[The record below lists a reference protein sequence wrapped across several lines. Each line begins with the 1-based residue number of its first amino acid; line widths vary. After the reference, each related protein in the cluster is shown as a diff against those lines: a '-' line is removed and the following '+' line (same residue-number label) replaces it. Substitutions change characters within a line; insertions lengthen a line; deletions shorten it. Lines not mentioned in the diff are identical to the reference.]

1 MWIHLLNIIYP
12 NHMYKRFSGYSISS
26 CSFDYIMM
34 SSSPSEGRTLHHKSI
49 PGLESNLAVHKEKL
63 CFAPFGL
70 DNSKWDPSI
79 DVYLP
84 PSYVFLV
91 RLTFM
96 ISIMKSTPRP

>member
-1 MWIHLLNIIYP
+1 MVAG
-12 NHMYKRFSGYSISS
+12 RFSGYSISS
-26 CSFDYIMM
+26 CSFDWT
-34 SSSPSEGRTLHHKSI
+34 PGRTLHHKSI

-84 PSYVFLV
+84 PSYVFLA
-91 RLTFM
+91 F
-96 ISIMKSTPRP
+96 